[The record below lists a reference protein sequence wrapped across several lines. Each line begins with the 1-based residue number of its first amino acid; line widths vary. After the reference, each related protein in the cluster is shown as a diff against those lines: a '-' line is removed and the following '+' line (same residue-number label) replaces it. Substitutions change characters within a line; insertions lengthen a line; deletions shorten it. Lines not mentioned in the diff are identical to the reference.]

1 MLSYIW
7 IGFFLVA
14 FVVALIKLVFFQDAT
29 VFPNMMEATFQMAKT
44 GFELSIG
51 LTGVM
56 TLWLGLMK
64 IGERGGMVTI
74 IARLFGPFFSRLF
87 PDVPKDHPA
96 NGAIIMNFSANILG
110 LDNAATPLGLKAMKE
125 LQEIN
130 PNKEVA
136 SNAQI
141 MFLVLNASGLT
152 IIPIAIIAD
161 RVTMGSLH
169 PTSIFVPVLIA
180 HSCATLA
187 GLIYVSIRQRIN
199 LFDPVLLAYLAGMT
213 GLIALGVYYFTGL
226 SQEDLQT
233 QSLLMTSVII
243 ISLIIAFISMGVY
256 RKIPVFETF
265 IEGAKEGFE
274 TAVKIIPYL
283 VGILVA
289 IAVFRES
296 GTLNYL
302 TDGIG
307 WCLAAVGVNTDFVPA
322 LPVAFLKPMSGQGA
336 RAMMITLSDA
346 KTGFGPDSFVGNMAA
361 IFRGAA
367 ETTFY
372 IMALYFGSVNIRK
385 TRYAVQGALIADLFG
400 IIAGILAGYL
410 FFH

>member
-7 IGFFLVA
+7 IGFFLFA